1 MIVVADTSPV
11 TALLTVGEA
20 GLLVRLFKEV
30 LIPEAVA
37 RELRRSHP
45 SLPPWLRIVAAR
57 NAQQIRSLLESVDEG
72 EAEAILLAEEVK
84 ADFLL
89 IDERRG
95 RRLAQQRGLPVLGL
109 LGLVL
114 IAKRRALI
122 PSARQLLLRLHQE
135 AGIFLDPDLRE
146 RALRTV
152 GE

>member
-1 MIVVADTSPV
+1 M
-11 TALLTVGEA
+11 
-20 GLLVRLFKEV
+20 
-30 LIPEAVA
+30 
-37 RELRRSHP
+37 
-45 SLPPWLRIVAAR
+45 
-57 NAQQIRSLLESVDEG
+57 DEG
-72 EAEAILLAEEVK
+72 AAEAIVLAEEVR
-84 ADFLL
+84 ADLLL

-122 PSARQLLLRLHQE
+122 PSARQLLRRLHQE
-135 AGIFLDPDLRE
+135 AGVFLDADLRE